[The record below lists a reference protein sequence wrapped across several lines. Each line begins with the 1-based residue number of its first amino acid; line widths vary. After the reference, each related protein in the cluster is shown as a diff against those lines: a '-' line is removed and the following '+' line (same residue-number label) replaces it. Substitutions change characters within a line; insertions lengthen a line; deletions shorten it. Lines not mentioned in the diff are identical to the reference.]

1 MLTVSP
7 AHAKAHL
14 SELLDKVEAGEA
26 VIITRHGRPAAQ
38 LRSVARSRRPL
49 PLDDLAAFAPLCR
62 VRGGRARN
70 GCARCEM
77 KGFKAQ
83 AGCSISTRVSS
94 RRLFFLRSTSDRIA
108 AFVRRLPVEELT
120 VSHWTRVEF
129 SSLIARD
136 VRMSVLDAAT
146 GARADARFEA
156 MVDASF
162 AVLLPNADD
171 FGLAKRYLGKFNTGL
186 RAGDALHLAIAG
198 NRQAAAIYSLDK
210 GLLMAG
216 RLLDLP
222 VSMGI

>member
-1 MLTVSP
+1 MLYFDTSF
-7 AHAKAHL
+7 L
-14 SELLDKVEAGEA
+14 
-26 VIITRHGRPAAQ
+26 
-38 LRSVARSRRPL
+38 
-49 PLDDLAAFAPLCR
+49 APL
-62 VRGGRARN
+62 VLP
-70 GCARCEM
+70 E
-77 KGFKAQ
+77 
-83 AGCSISTRVSS
+83 
-94 RRLFFLRSTSDRIA
+94 STSDRIA

-162 AVLLPNADD
+162 AVLLPNAED

>member
-1 MLTVSP
+1 MLYFDTSF
-7 AHAKAHL
+7 H
-14 SELLDKVEAGEA
+14 
-26 VIITRHGRPAAQ
+26 
-38 LRSVARSRRPL
+38 
-49 PLDDLAAFAPLCR
+49 APL
-62 VRGGRARN
+62 VLP
-70 GCARCEM
+70 E
-77 KGFKAQ
+77 
-83 AGCSISTRVSS
+83 
-94 RRLFFLRSTSDRIA
+94 STSDKIA

-136 VRMSVLDAAT
+136 VRMSVLDAAA

-222 VSMGI
+222 VSMEI

>member
-1 MLTVSP
+1 VLYFDTSF
-7 AHAKAHL
+7 L
-14 SELLDKVEAGEA
+14 
-26 VIITRHGRPAAQ
+26 
-38 LRSVARSRRPL
+38 
-49 PLDDLAAFAPLCR
+49 APL
-62 VRGGRARN
+62 VLP
-70 GCARCEM
+70 E
-77 KGFKAQ
+77 
-83 AGCSISTRVSS
+83 
-94 RRLFFLRSTSDRIA
+94 STSEKIA
-108 AFVRRLPVEELT
+108 AFVRTLPVEELT

-136 VRMSVLDAAT
+136 VRMSVLDAAA

-222 VSMGI
+222 VRMGI